1 MTGVDLPQSCEECRE
16 LVTAEPRSERASEH
30 LAACAECQAYH
41 EELLAFDADIAR
53 ALAVPVPRIDLS
65 GLPAGANAATFLDGA
80 PGTDDETDLEWM
92 KPPRRREIPGSA
104 WYALA
109 APVVLGALFSMRY
122 LGEELPAE
130 PLSEQVLAHIQHE
143 AGSLV
148 VSDRG
153 VGGERLARV
162 VPADVARLGP
172 ETGLVTY
179 AQSCVINGH
188 SVPHLVVQGGHGPVT
203 ILLMPHERVSAAEE
217 IGNGVL
223 RGVIL
228 PVGEGSIAI
237 VGEHPTDL
245 ERVRETMKNSVT
257 WQT

>member
-1 MTGVDLPQSCEECRE
+1 MSGVDRPRTCGECRE
-16 LVTAEPRSERASEH
+16 LLTADPRSDVAGEH
-30 LAACAECQAYH
+30 LAACPECRAYH
-41 EELLAFDADIAR
+41 ADVLAFDADIAQ
-53 ALAVPVPRIDLS
+53 ALALPVPPLDLS
-65 GLPAGANAATFLDGA
+65 GLPGGANNAGIDDGVA
-80 PGTDDETDLEWM
+80 GSDDEADLEWM
-92 KPPRRREIPGSA
+92 RPPRRREIPASA

-109 APVVLGALFSMRY
+109 ATVVLGVLLGMRH
-122 LGEELPAE
+122 LGEELPSEA
-130 PLSEQVLAHIQHE
+130 LGEQVLAHIQHE
-143 AGSLV
+143 SGSLV

-153 VGGERLARV
+153 VDGERLARI

-188 SVPHLVVQGGHGPVT
+188 SVPHLVVQGEHGPVT
-203 ILLMPHERVSAAEE
+203 ILLMPHEKVTGAEE

-223 RGVIL
+223 QGVIL

-237 VGEHPTDL
+237 VGEHPADL
-245 ERVRETMKNSVT
+245 DRLRETMRNSVT

>member
-1 MTGVDLPQSCEECRE
+1 MTSPDRPQHCDECRE
-16 LVTAEPRSERASEH
+16 LLTADPGSELASEH
-30 LAACAECQAYH
+30 LAACAECREYR
-41 EELLAFDADIAR
+41 ESMLAFDADIAR
-53 ALAVPVPRIDLS
+53 ALAVPVPPLDL
-65 GLPAGANAATFLDGA
+65 ADFDGATDASFLDGV
-80 PGTDDETDLEWM
+80 PVNDDEADLEWM
-92 KPPRRREIPGSA
+92 RPPRRRGVPGSA

-109 APVVLGALFSMRY
+109 ATVVLGALFGLRF
-122 LGEELPAE
+122 LGEELPTE
-130 PLSEQVLAHIQHE
+130 PLGEQVLAHIQHE

-153 VGGERLARV
+153 VDGERLARI

-188 SVPHLVVQGGHGPVT
+188 TVPHLVVQGEHGPVT
-203 ILLMPHERVSAAEE
+203 ILLMPHEKVSAAQE

-228 PVGEGSIAI
+228 PVGDGSIAI
-237 VGEHPTDL
+237 VGENPADL
-245 ERVRETMKNSVT
+245 DRVRESMRNSVT